1 MSEEL
6 VKYAS
11 RDGITRITLND
22 PGSLNSLSPPLVQR
36 FGHILNDLKASDE
49 KTRCLIITGEGRA
62 FSSGGNLK
70 QMNDPAIREQIT
82 TTLLQQIYHPLF
94 RQLRDFPAPVV
105 TSINGVA
112 AGAGMSL
119 ALLGDIIVARRCAY
133 FLQAF
138 RNVGLVPDC
147 GSSWMLPRMI
157 GMARARELSLLG
169 ERLPA
174 ETAYD
179 WGLINR
185 LAEDDQLE
193 TVTQEMAEKIASG
206 PLSSQTSIR
215 RIYWASMHNSF
226 EEQIDLEDQLQQ
238 VAKEGPEVEEGL
250 AAFREKRQVNFRGLD

>member
-119 ALLGDIIVARRCAY
+119 ALPGGLPISSKHFVMLAWFRIV
-133 FLQAF
+133 
-138 RNVGLVPDC
+138 G
-147 GSSWMLPRMI
+147 
-157 GMARARELSLLG
+157 
-169 ERLPA
+169 PA
-174 ETAYD
+174 
-179 WGLINR
+179 GCCH
-185 LAEDDQLE
+185 
-193 TVTQEMAEKIASG
+193 V
-206 PLSSQTSIR
+206 
-215 RIYWASMHNSF
+215 
-226 EEQIDLEDQLQQ
+226 
-238 VAKEGPEVEEGL
+238 
-250 AAFREKRQVNFRGLD
+250 